1 MADRLTLRQRLKRQG
16 GDRPDQIPF
25 LVWLLENPDS
35 CFALPGCIDL
45 HGHDCLHVL
54 LQRGFSPYDE
64 AFVLGFAMGNDVR
77 TRGIHVLLLKMV
89 SQLLYPAKY
98 RFVPD
103 HLISFDLGYR
113 YGKAVAIRDL
123 NKLDYRSFYELPVGR
138 LQQRLGIDPMAL
150 SLLKWVERLG

>member
-1 MADRLTLRQRLKRQG
+1 MASCLTLRQRLNQLG

-64 AFVLGFAMGNDVR
+64 AFVPQRR
-77 TRGIHVLLLKMV
+77 TGLFQI
-89 SQLLYPAKY
+89 
-98 RFVPD
+98 
-103 HLISFDLGYR
+103 ISSPSTWVIGTEK
-113 YGKAVAIRDL
+113 G
-123 NKLDYRSFYELPVGR
+123 LPSGT
-138 LQQRLGIDPMAL
+138 
-150 SLLKWVERLG
+150 

>member
-1 MADRLTLRQRLKRQG
+1 MASCLTLRQRLNQLG

-64 AFVLGFAMGNDVR
+64 AFVLGFAMGNDLR
-77 TRGIHVLLLKMV
+77 TKGIHVLLLKLV

-113 YGKAVAIRDL
+113 YGKGVAIRDL

-138 LQQRLGIDPMAL
+138 LQQQLGIDPMAL
-150 SLLKWVERLG
+150 RLLKCVERLG